1 MARLAGRV
9 ALISGA
15 GAGIG
20 LAAAELFA
28 REGAQIVIAE
38 IDRER
43 GANAAD
49 RVRAQGGQALFIPT
63 DVTDAAQVAG
73 AVAAGERQ
81 FGKLDLLLT
90 CAGGSI
96 AEDAPLGRVDV
107 AAVWERTMRLD
118 LLGTI
123 H

>member
-28 REGAQIVIAE
+28 REGAKIVIAE

-43 GANAAD
+43 SAACA
-49 RVRAQGGQALFIPT
+49 RK
-63 DVTDAAQVAG
+63 AG
-73 AVAAGERQ
+73 RR
-81 FGKLDLLLT
+81 
-90 CAGGSI
+90 CSSR
-96 AEDAPLGRVDV
+96 P
-107 AAVWERTMRLD
+107 M
-118 LLGTI
+118 
-123 H
+123 